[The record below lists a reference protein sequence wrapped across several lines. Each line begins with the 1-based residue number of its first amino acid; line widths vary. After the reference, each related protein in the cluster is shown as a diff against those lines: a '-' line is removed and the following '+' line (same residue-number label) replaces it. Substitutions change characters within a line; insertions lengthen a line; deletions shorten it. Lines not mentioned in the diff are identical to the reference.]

1 MSQHQHEKIIRNCS
15 NKWSRQYQPGTTTVR
30 TWQKLGPEH
39 VIHLLEN
46 TAHGARA
53 DANALLRQLARSP
66 WRIGAVQPSRAALGR
81 SSAREPM
88 AHERASSP
96 MHAGGKG
103 DERGVDPN
111 PHVTVSVAGRS
122 YHLGCKE
129 QPGLHVISVTA

>member
-1 MSQHQHEKIIRNCS
+1 MSQPQHEQIIRNCS
-15 NKWSRQYQPGTTTVR
+15 DKWSRQYQPGTTTVR

-46 TAHGARA
+46 AAVGARA

-66 WRIGAVQPSRAALGR
+66 WRIGATV
-81 SSAREPM
+81 
-88 AHERASSP
+88 
-96 MHAGGKG
+96 HAGGTG
-103 DERGVDPN
+103 DGRGVDPN